1 MLKDKSALITG
12 STSGIGLGIARAL
25 AREGAN
31 ITLNG
36 LGDAA
41 EIERI
46 RASLA
51 AETGV
56 QVRYDGAD
64 LRQPDQI
71 RRMVAGVEAAFG
83 RIDILVNNAGVQF
96 VAPIESFPEEKWD
109 LVIAVNLSAAFHATK
124 AVVPGMRAR
133 KTGRIVNISSGHGLV
148 ASPFKSAY
156 VAAKHG
162 LVGLTKVVALEVAR
176 DGITCNAI
184 CPGYVRTPLV
194 EAQIEAQVR
203 ATGLPREKVIADNFL
218 AKHAIK
224 RFVEIDQVAAG
235 VLFLCAEDSGS
246 VTGSALSIDAGF
258 TAG

>member
-1 MLKDKSALITG
+1 MLKNKSALITG
-12 STSGIGLGIARAL
+12 STSGIGRGIARAR

-41 EIERI
+41 EIEKI

-56 QVRYDGAD
+56 KVRYDNAD
-64 LRQPDQI
+64 LSRPDQI
-71 RRMVAGVEAAFG
+71 RRMVAAAEQAFG
-83 RIDILVNNAGVQF
+83 ALDILVNNAGIQF
-96 VAPIESFPEEKWD
+96 VAPIESFPEKKWD
-109 LVIAVNLSAAFHATK
+109 MLIAINLSAAFHATK

-133 KTGRIVNISSGHGLV
+133 QTGRIVNISSGHGLV

-162 LVGLTKVVALEVAR
+162 LVGLTKVVALETAR

-194 EAQIEAQVR
+194 EAQIEDQVR
-203 ATGLPREKVIADNFL
+203 ATGLPREKIIEDNFL

-224 RFVEIDQVAAG
+224 GFVEIDQVAAA
-235 VLFLCAEDSGS
+235 VLFLCAETSAF
-246 VTGSALSIDAGF
+246 VTGSALSVDAGF